1 MALSVLQIITYSI
14 KWKGSQSTE
23 TDVRG
28 SGTGLIYDHLPGR
41 TE

>member
-1 MALSVLQIITYSI
+1 MTLSVLQIIAYSM

-28 SGTGLIYDHLPGR
+28 SGSGLIYGHLPGR